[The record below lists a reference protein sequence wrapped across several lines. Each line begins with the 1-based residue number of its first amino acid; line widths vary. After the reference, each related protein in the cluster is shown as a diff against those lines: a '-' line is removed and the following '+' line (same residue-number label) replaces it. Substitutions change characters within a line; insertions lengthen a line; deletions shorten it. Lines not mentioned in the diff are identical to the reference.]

1 MITENDAREVIRL
14 AADAGIAVWLDGGWG
29 IDALMG
35 RQTRPHNDID
45 IFVQR
50 KDADR
55 LVDLL
60 VAKGFAERLMPYT
73 LADHTTWEDKGGRT
87 VDLHVFDFA
96 DDGRIVFLGE
106 SYPGEVFSGKGTIGD
121 MPVDCIEPASQLMF
135 HLGYDHDENDL
146 HDVLLLCQKYGF
158 DVPDEYLG

>member
-1 MITENDAREVIRL
+1 MRARS
-14 AADAGIAVWLDGGWG
+14 AAARKRVR
-29 IDALMG
+29 
-35 RQTRPHNDID
+35 RQLFSEPFHH
-45 IFVQR
+45 QQ
-50 KDADR
+50 
-55 LVDLL
+55 
-60 VAKGFAERLMPYT
+60 
-73 LADHTTWEDKGGRT
+73 

-106 SYPGEVFSGKGTIGD
+106 SYPGEIFSGKGTIGD

-158 DVPDEYLG
+158 DVPEEYLE